1 MTLWLLRHGEAEARA
16 RSDAERPLTERG
28 RKEVRRSAERLRG
41 RPLQYILA
49 SPYLRAQQTAEIVRE
64 VLGLALPLTT
74 VDWATPDDS
83 PRDAANRLDSYP
95 GHCLLVSHNPL
106 LGQLARASMPGTLA
120 FGPAG
125 SRVVTL
131 GSPAAARPSKGRAGH
146 ASGFNLDAAVRAWI
160 ETPAGNAWIQEQRR
174 R

>member
-28 RKEVRRSAERLRG
+28 RKEVRRNAERLRG
-41 RPLQYILA
+41 RPLQFILA

-83 PRDAANRLDSYP
+83 PREAANRLDSYP

-106 LGQLARASMPGTLA
+106 LGQLAGFLQHGHLQEPLLLHTASLVELDG
-120 FGPAG
+120 
-125 SRVVTL
+125 
-131 GSPAAARPSKGRAGH
+131 AAAIPGLMQLAGLYH
-146 ASGFNLDAAVRAWI
+146 P
-160 ETPAGNAWIQEQRR
+160 E
-174 R
+174 

>member
-16 RSDAERPLTERG
+16 HSDAERPLTERG

-106 LGQLARASMPGTLA
+106 LGQLAGFLQHGHLQETLLLRTASLVELDG
-120 FGPAG
+120 
-125 SRVVTL
+125 
-131 GSPAAARPSKGRAGH
+131 AAAIPGLMQLAGLYH
-146 ASGFNLDAAVRAWI
+146 P
-160 ETPAGNAWIQEQRR
+160 E
-174 R
+174 

>member
-1 MTLWLLRHGEAEARA
+1 M
-16 RSDAERPLTERG
+16 
-28 RKEVRRSAERLRG
+28 RRNAERLRG

-83 PRDAANRLDSYP
+83 PREAANRLDSYP

-106 LGQLARASMPGTLA
+106 LGQLAGFLQHGHLQEPLLLRTASLVELDG
-120 FGPAG
+120 
-125 SRVVTL
+125 
-131 GSPAAARPSKGRAGH
+131 AAAIPGLMQLAGLYH
-146 ASGFNLDAAVRAWI
+146 P
-160 ETPAGNAWIQEQRR
+160 E
-174 R
+174 

>member
-83 PRDAANRLDSYP
+83 PREVANRLDSYS

-106 LGQLARASMPGTLA
+106 LGQLAGFLQHGHLQEPLLLRTASLVELDGAVAIPGLMQLA
-120 FGPAG
+120 GLYHP
-125 SRVVTL
+125 
-131 GSPAAARPSKGRAGH
+131 
-146 ASGFNLDAAVRAWI
+146 D
-160 ETPAGNAWIQEQRR
+160 
-174 R
+174 

>member
-28 RKEVRRSAERLRG
+28 RKEVRRNAERLRG

-64 VLGLALPLTT
+64 ALGLALPLTT

-83 PRDAANRLDSYP
+83 PRDAANRLDSYL

-106 LGQLARASMPGTLA
+106 LGQLAGFLQHGHLQEPLLLRTASLVELDG
-120 FGPAG
+120 
-125 SRVVTL
+125 
-131 GSPAAARPSKGRAGH
+131 AAAIPGLMQLAGLYH
-146 ASGFNLDAAVRAWI
+146 PD
-160 ETPAGNAWIQEQRR
+160 
-174 R
+174 

>member
-1 MTLWLLRHGEAEARA
+1 MLRHGEAEARA

-28 RKEVRRSAERLRG
+28 RKEVRRCAERLRG

-83 PRDAANRLDSYP
+83 PREAANRLDSYP

-106 LGQLARASMPGTLA
+106 LGQLAGFLQHGHLQEPLLLRTASLVELDG
-120 FGPAG
+120 
-125 SRVVTL
+125 
-131 GSPAAARPSKGRAGH
+131 AAAIPGLMQLAGLYH
-146 ASGFNLDAAVRAWI
+146 P
-160 ETPAGNAWIQEQRR
+160 E
-174 R
+174 

>member
-16 RSDAERPLTERG
+16 RIDAERPLTERG
-28 RKEVRRSAERLRG
+28 RKEVRRNAERLRG

-106 LGQLARASMPGTLA
+106 LGQLAGFLQHGHLQEPLLLRTASLVELDG
-120 FGPAG
+120 
-125 SRVVTL
+125 
-131 GSPAAARPSKGRAGH
+131 AAAIPGLMQLAGLYH
-146 ASGFNLDAAVRAWI
+146 S
-160 ETPAGNAWIQEQRR
+160 E
-174 R
+174 

>member
-28 RKEVRRSAERLRG
+28 RKEVRRNAERLRG
-41 RPLQYILA
+41 RPLQFILA

-83 PRDAANRLDSYP
+83 PREAANRLDSYP

-106 LGQLARASMPGTLA
+106 LGQLAGFLQHGHLQEPLLLHTASLVELDGAVAIPGLMQLA
-120 FGPAG
+120 GLYHP
-125 SRVVTL
+125 
-131 GSPAAARPSKGRAGH
+131 
-146 ASGFNLDAAVRAWI
+146 D
-160 ETPAGNAWIQEQRR
+160 
-174 R
+174 

>member
-1 MTLWLLRHGEAEARA
+1 MTLWLLRHGEAESRA

-106 LGQLARASMPGTLA
+106 LGQLAGFLQHGHLQEPLLLRTASLVELDG
-120 FGPAG
+120 
-125 SRVVTL
+125 
-131 GSPAAARPSKGRAGH
+131 AAAIPGLMQLAGLYH
-146 ASGFNLDAAVRAWI
+146 PD
-160 ETPAGNAWIQEQRR
+160 
-174 R
+174 

>member
-28 RKEVRRSAERLRG
+28 RKEVRRNAERLRG

-83 PRDAANRLDSYP
+83 PREAANRLDSYP
-95 GHCLLVSHNPL
+95 GQCLLVSHNPL
-106 LGQLARASMPGTLA
+106 LGQLAGFLQHGHLQEPLLLHTASLVELDG
-120 FGPAG
+120 
-125 SRVVTL
+125 
-131 GSPAAARPSKGRAGH
+131 AAAIPGLMQLAGLYH
-146 ASGFNLDAAVRAWI
+146 PD
-160 ETPAGNAWIQEQRR
+160 
-174 R
+174 

>member
-16 RSDAERPLTERG
+16 RIDAERPLTERG
-28 RKEVRRSAERLRG
+28 RKEVRRNAERLRG

-106 LGQLARASMPGTLA
+106 LGQLAGFLQHGHLQEPLLLRTASLVELDG
-120 FGPAG
+120 
-125 SRVVTL
+125 
-131 GSPAAARPSKGRAGH
+131 AAAIPGLMQLAGLYH
-146 ASGFNLDAAVRAWI
+146 P
-160 ETPAGNAWIQEQRR
+160 E
-174 R
+174 

>member
-1 MTLWLLRHGEAEARA
+1 MTLWLLRRGEAEARA

-28 RKEVRRSAERLRG
+28 SMEVRRSAERLRG

-106 LGQLARASMPGTLA
+106 LGQLAGFLQHGHLQEPLLLRTASLVELDG
-120 FGPAG
+120 
-125 SRVVTL
+125 
-131 GSPAAARPSKGRAGH
+131 AAAIPGLMQLAGLYH
-146 ASGFNLDAAVRAWI
+146 PD
-160 ETPAGNAWIQEQRR
+160 
-174 R
+174 

>member
-28 RKEVRRSAERLRG
+28 RKEVRRNAERLRG
-41 RPLQYILA
+41 RPLQFILA

-83 PRDAANRLDSYP
+83 PREAANRLDSYP

-106 LGQLARASMPGTLA
+106 LGQLAGFLQHGHLQGPLLLHTASLVELEG
-120 FGPAG
+120 
-125 SRVVTL
+125 
-131 GSPAAARPSKGRAGH
+131 AAAIPGLMQLAGLYH
-146 ASGFNLDAAVRAWI
+146 LD
-160 ETPAGNAWIQEQRR
+160 
-174 R
+174 